1 MQRNPQP
8 INPTIMKIAFCTCV
22 QIGKSCIEAVISSGG
37 RFDLLLTLHDHKS
50 KKKSG
55 RAYLD
60 DIANDNWIPIY
71 KLNHINDS
79 DVAEVV
85 KKYDID
91 WLFIIGWSQIAS
103 ADFLKVPH
111 KGVIGAHPTLLPTGR
126 GRAAVPWAILKGLD
140 KTGVT
145 FFKMDE
151 GVDTGEIL
159 DQFEIPV
166 SSDEIATTL
175 YNKVNEAHVELIQQI
190 WPKLIEDKIIGVK
203 QDESL
208 ASYWEGRTPED
219 GELFHSMSLKE
230 VDRLVRATTR
240 PYPGA
245 FIMIDKSTKLTI
257 WSGSTRPI
265 QAAKVLNFIDGD
277 YHVTDFE
284 VLSI

>member
-1 MQRNPQP
+1 M
-8 INPTIMKIAFCTCV
+8 MKIAFCTCV

-37 RFDLLLTLHDHKS
+37 RFDLLLTLNDHKS
-50 KKKSG
+50 QKKSG
-55 RAYLD
+55 RVYLD
-60 DIANDNWIPIY
+60 DIANKNGIPLY
-71 KLNHINDS
+71 KLNHINDA

-91 WLFIIGWSQIAS
+91 WLFVIGWSQIAS
-103 ADFLKVPH
+103 ADFLNVPR

-126 GRAAVPWAILKGLD
+126 GRAAVPWAIIKGLD

-159 DQFEIPV
+159 DQLEIPV
-166 SSDEIATTL
+166 SSDEMATTL
-175 YNKVNEAHVELIQQI
+175 YNKVNKAHVELIMHI

-208 ASYWEGRTPED
+208 ATYWEGRTSAD
-219 GELFHSMSLKE
+219 GEVSSAMSVQE

-245 FIMIDKSTKLTI
+245 FIMLDQVNKLIIWKGSIQPIKESRVIDFSD
-257 WSGSTRPI
+257 GSYY
-265 QAAKVLNFIDGD
+265 VL
-277 YHVTDFE
+277 DFE
-284 VLSI
+284 IVTVH

>member
-1 MQRNPQP
+1 M
-8 INPTIMKIAFCTCV
+8 MKIAFCTCV

-50 KKKSG
+50 QKKSG
-55 RAYLD
+55 RVYLD
-60 DIANDNWIPIY
+60 DIANDNGIPLY
-71 KLNHINDS
+71 KLNHINDA

-91 WLFIIGWSQIAS
+91 WLFVIGWSQIAL

-126 GRAAVPWAILKGLD
+126 GRAAIPWAILKGLD

-159 DQFEIPV
+159 DQFEIPL
-166 SSDEIATTL
+166 SSDEIATAL
-175 YNKVNEAHVELIQQI
+175 YNKVNEAHVELILQI
-190 WPKLIEDKIIGVK
+190 WPKLIGDKIIGVK

-208 ASYWEGRTPED
+208 ASYWEGRTPAD
-219 GELFHSMSLKE
+219 GEVYQSMTLKE

-245 FIMIDKSTKLTI
+245 YKMYDAKTKIII
-257 WSGSTRPI
+257 WRGSILANEQSIPL
-265 QAAKVLNFIDGD
+265 QFLDGF
-277 YHVTDFE
+277 YYATDFE
-284 VLSI
+284 FITHE

>member
-1 MQRNPQP
+1 
-8 INPTIMKIAFCTCV
+8 MKIAFCTCV
-22 QIGKSCIEAVISSGG
+22 QIGKSCIDAVISLGG

-50 KKKSG
+50 QKKSG
-55 RAYLD
+55 RVYLD
-60 DIANDNWIPIY
+60 DIANDTGIPLY
-71 KLNHINDS
+71 KLNHINDA

-85 KKYDID
+85 KKYEID

-103 ADFLKVPH
+103 VEFLKVPR
-111 KGVIGAHPTLLPTGR
+111 KGTIGAHPTLLPTGR

-159 DQFEIPV
+159 DQFEIPLH
-166 SSDEIATTL
+166 SDETATAL

-190 WPKLIEDKIIGVK
+190 WPKLNEDMIIRVK

-219 GELFHSMSLKE
+219 GELNHSMTLIE

-245 FIMIDKSTKLTI
+245 YKMYNTKKKIII
-257 WSGSTRPI
+257 WGGSTV
-265 QAAKVLNFIDGD
+265 AKEQSVPLQFLDGIYYATD
-277 YHVTDFE
+277 YELITNE
-284 VLSI
+284 